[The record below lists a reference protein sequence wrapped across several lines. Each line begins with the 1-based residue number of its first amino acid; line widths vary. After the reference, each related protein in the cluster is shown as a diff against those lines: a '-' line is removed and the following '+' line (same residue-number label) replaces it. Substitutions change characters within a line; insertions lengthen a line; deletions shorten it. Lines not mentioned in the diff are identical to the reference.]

1 MSQAFRRHDSPR
13 LLGDLLLEAGVVS
26 GAGLRAG
33 LEAQRLGG
41 GRLGWHLMRLGEVV
55 PVGFHLFLDTHLEGM
70 RPDLVAS
77 LRAGEAAGLIPASL
91 AHHYGMMPVRDDGG
105 TLEIALGHA
114 DQKGLLP
121 AIEALTRRRVEP
133 IICPPSYLADSI
145 ARHYPAETEAGVLFR
160 AAGEAELVLHDA
172 RRGIVPADLEAL
184 RPAAAPA
191 EWLRALVAL
200 GLRRRARLLA
210 IEPARHGG
218 RLRLDT
224 DEGEAWLDLPEGPL
238 AAVAA
243 LVDGLSR
250 SAARGQVLPREG
262 RFTARDESRRVAV
275 SALSLPGLHGR
286 TTLLHLRE
294 ERVLD
299 PTPVQ
304 HARALPALV
313 QAVETLASERRGL
326 LVLAA
331 TGPSEWNSALL
342 AVLGLLGDRLPRRDV
357 RGGWDEPAPFSLASA
372 ADLLVVATPWDEA
385 MAPALQGEASRRVVL
400 AACDAGNAFRA
411 AGALAQGR
419 VGRGSAG
426 APAGIL
432 AARHVEAVCGG
443 CRRPFDFGDLLDLV
457 PEAGAA
463 RSGSYATA
471 PGCDACRGSGRLD
484 LVRVLEYLPLER
496 EDLLRP
502 GRHAAAL
509 RDRQAE
515 ARRPTLLD
523 AILSEAA
530 DGRVD
535 VREVLRLLVHEPR

>member
-1 MSQAFRRHDSPR
+1 MSQTQRRHDTPR
-13 LLGDLLLEAGVVS
+13 LLGELLLEAGVVN

-70 RPDLVAS
+70 RPDLMES
-77 LRAGEAAGLIPASL
+77 LRSGEAAGMIPAPL
-91 AHHYGMMPVRDDGG
+91 AHHYRMMPVRDDGA
-105 TLEIALGHA
+105 TLEIALA
-114 DQKGLLP
+114 QVDPRGLLP
-121 AIEALTRRRVEP
+121 AVEALTGRRVEP
-133 IICPPSYLADSI
+133 IICPPSFLAESI
-145 ARHYPAETEAGVLFR
+145 ARHYPAEVEAGVRFR
-160 AAGEAELVLHDA
+160 AAGEAELVVRAA
-172 RRGIVPADLEAL
+172 RRGIAPAGIEAL
-184 RPAAAPA
+184 RPSAPA
-191 EWLRALVAL
+191 SEWLRALLAL

-210 IEPARHGG
+210 IEPVRHGG
-218 RLRLDT
+218 RLRLES
-224 DEGEAWLDLPEGPL
+224 DEGEEDLDLPEGPL
-238 AAVAA
+238 ASVAA
-243 LVDGLSR
+243 LVDGLSGA
-250 SAARGQVLPREG
+250 AARGQVLPREG
-262 RFTARDESRRVAV
+262 RFTAVDEGRRVAV

-294 ERVLD
+294 ERLLD
-299 PTPVQ
+299 PTPLQ

-313 QAVETLASERRGL
+313 SAVETLASERRGL
-326 LVLAA
+326 LVLAG

-342 AVLGLLGDRLPRRDV
+342 AVLGLLGERLPRRDV
-357 RGGWDEPAPFSLASA
+357 RGGWDEPAPVSLESP
-372 ADLLVVATPWDEA
+372 ADLLVVATPWDESL
-385 MAPALQGEASRRVVL
+385 APALEAEAAQRVVL

-419 VGRGSAG
+419 VGRVPRC

-432 AARHVEAVCGG
+432 AARHLEAVCGV

-457 PEAGAA
+457 PEAGPA

-484 LVRVLEYLPLER
+484 RVRVLEYLPLDSQ
-496 EDLLRP
+496 DLRRP
-502 GRHAAAL
+502 GRRAAL

-515 ARRPTLLD
+515 ARQPTLLD
-523 AILSEAA
+523 AVLSEAA

>member
-1 MSQAFRRHDSPR
+1 
-13 LLGDLLLEAGVVS
+13 
-26 GAGLRAG
+26 
-33 LEAQRLGG
+33 
-41 GRLGWHLMRLGEVV
+41 
-55 PVGFHLFLDTHLEGM
+55 
-70 RPDLVAS
+70 
-77 LRAGEAAGLIPASL
+77 
-91 AHHYGMMPVRDDGG
+91 
-105 TLEIALGHA
+105 
-114 DQKGLLP
+114 
-121 AIEALTRRRVEP
+121 
-133 IICPPSYLADSI
+133 
-145 ARHYPAETEAGVLFR
+145 
-160 AAGEAELVLHDA
+160 
-172 RRGIVPADLEAL
+172 AL
-184 RPAAAPA
+184 RPAAPAA
-191 EWLRALVAL
+191 EWLRALLAL

-218 RLRLDT
+218 RLRLESE
-224 DEGEAWLDLPEGPL
+224 EGEDGLDLPEGPL

-243 LVDGLSR
+243 LVDGLSGA
-250 SAARGQVLPREG
+250 AARGQVLPREG
-262 RFTARDESRRVAV
+262 RFTARDEGRRVAV
-275 SALSLPGLHGR
+275 TVLSLPGLHGR

-299 PTPVQ
+299 PTPLQ

-313 QAVETLASERRGL
+313 SAVETLASERRGL

-357 RGGWDEPAPFSLASA
+357 RGGWDETAPVSLESA
-372 ADLLVVATPWDEA
+372 ADLLVVATPWDESL
-385 MAPALQGEASRRVVL
+385 APALETEASRRVVV

-419 VGRGSAG
+419 VGRVARC

-432 AARHVEAVCGG
+432 AARHLEAVCGV

-484 LVRVLEYLPLER
+484 RVRVLEYLPLDR
-496 EDLLRP
+496 DDLLRP
-502 GRHAAAL
+502 GRRAAL

-523 AILSEAA
+523 AVLSEAA

>member
-1 MSQAFRRHDSPR
+1 MSQAQRRHDTPR
-13 LLGDLLLEAGVVS
+13 LLGELLLEAGVVS

-70 RPDLVAS
+70 RPDLLAS
-77 LRAGEAAGLIPASL
+77 LRAGEAAGMIPASL
-91 AHHYGMMPVRDDGG
+91 AHHYRMMPVRDDGG
-105 TLEIALGHA
+105 TLEIALA
-114 DQKGLLP
+114 QVDPRGLLP
-121 AIEALTRRRVEP
+121 AVEALTGRRVEP
-133 IICPPSYLADSI
+133 IICPPSFLAESI
-145 ARHYPAETEAGVLFR
+145 ARHYPAEVESGVLFR
-160 AAGEAELVLHDA
+160 AAGEAELVVRSA
-172 RRGIVPADLEAL
+172 RRGIAPADIEAL
-184 RPAAAPA
+184 RPSAPA
-191 EWLRALVAL
+191 SEWLRALLAL

-210 IEPARHGG
+210 IEPSRHGG
-218 RLRLDT
+218 RLRLET
-224 DEGEAWLDLPEGPL
+224 DDGEDGLDLPEGPL
-238 AAVAA
+238 AAVVA
-243 LVDGLSR
+243 LVDGLSGA
-250 SAARGQVLPREG
+250 AARGQVLPREG
-262 RFTARDESRRVAV
+262 RFTVFDEGRRVSV

-299 PTPVQ
+299 PTPLQ

-313 QAVETLASERRGL
+313 SAVEALASERRGL
-326 LVLAA
+326 LVLAG
-331 TGPSEWNSALL
+331 TGPAEWNSALL
-342 AVLGLLGDRLPRRDV
+342 AVLGLLGERLPRRDV
-357 RGGWDEPAPFSLASA
+357 RGGWDEPAPVSLESA
-372 ADLLVVATPWDEA
+372 ADLLVVATPWDETV
-385 MAPALQGEASRRVVL
+385 APAIEAEASRRVVL

-411 AGALAQGR
+411 AATLAQGR
-419 VGRGSAG
+419 VGRAARC

-432 AARHVEAVCGG
+432 AARHLEAVCGV
-443 CRRPFDFGDLLDLV
+443 CRRPFEFGDLLDLV

-471 PGCDACRGSGRLD
+471 PGCDACRGSGRVD
-484 LVRVLEYLPLER
+484 RVRVLEYLPLDR

-502 GRHAAAL
+502 GRRAAL

-523 AILSEAA
+523 AVLSEAA